1 MKSIRSAV
9 TIIIIFKL
17 FGIVA
22 GINWLPLIALY
33 ILSLIGSAIATTY
46 KIAVEINNNSNIIEE
61 NE

>member
-22 GINWLPLIALY
+22 GINWLPLIGLY
-33 ILSLIGSAIATTY
+33 ILSLIGSALAFTF
-46 KIAVEINNNSNIIEE
+46 KVAAEINNKDIIEE

>member
-1 MKSIRSAV
+1 MKSIRTAV

-22 GINWLPLIALY
+22 GINWLPLVGLY
-33 ILSLIGSAIATTY
+33 TLSLIGSAIVSTF
-46 KIAVEINNNSNIIEE
+46 KIAAEINNNNIIEE

>member
-22 GINWLPLIALY
+22 GINWLPLIGLY
-33 ILSLIGSAIATTY
+33 ILSLIGSVLVSPFKVAL
-46 KIAVEINNNSNIIEE
+46 EINKNNIIKE

>member
-22 GINWLPLIALY
+22 GINLLPLIALY

-46 KIAVEINNNSNIIEE
+46 KIAVEINNNNIIEE

>member
-22 GINWLPLIALY
+22 GINWLPLIAIY
-33 ILSLIGSAIATTY
+33 ILSLIGSVLAYPFKVALDIY
-46 KIAVEINNNSNIIEE
+46 NNNIIEE